1 VSNIIQ
7 KYFKGDKVIWG
18 IIILLVIVS
27 LLAVYSSTG
36 LIAFRYKGGN
46 TSYYLMRHA
55 RFLLLGLVVIFV
67 VHRLPYQIYFKWA
80 NTAYIAALSLLVIT
94 LLVGITKNE
103 ATRWLSIPG
112 LGLEFQTSDFAKFA
126 LLMFVSK
133 NLAAN
138 QNDKKKLSE
147 ALDIIVWATIIM
159 IFFILTENLSTALLM
174 TLTVLIVL
182 IIGRVELR
190 KLGKYVMVLSIIGI
204 FFITIAFSSDKFGRA
219 ATWKTRIENFVSSDG
234 DNYQADMSKIAVS
247 TGGFT
252 GKGPGKSTQRNFL
265 PQPYSDFIYAIIIE
279 EYGLVG
285 GTFVLF
291 LYLFFLYRVGVI
303 VNKSKQTFQA
313 LLAIGLSVSLVI
325 QALFN
330 MAVAVNLFPVTG
342 QTLPMISMGG
352 TSILFSSVALGI
364 ILSISRSLEEE
375 QRGVSKSIIFK

>member
-190 KLGKYVMVLSIIGI
+190 KLGKYVLVLSIIGV

-303 VNKSKQTFQA
+303 VNKSKRTFQA

>member
-1 VSNIIQ
+1 MSNIIQ
-7 KYFKGDKVIWG
+7 KYFKGDKIIWG

-55 RFLLLGLVVIFV
+55 RFLLLGLVVIFI

-80 NTAYIAALSLLVIT
+80 NAAYIAALALLIIT

-138 QNDKKKLSE
+138 QDDKKKLSE
-147 ALDIIVWATIIM
+147 ALDIIIWATIIM
-159 IFFILTENLSTALLM
+159 VFFILTENLSTALLI

-182 IIGRVELR
+182 VIGRVDLR
-190 KLGKYVMVLSIIGI
+190 KLGKYVSVLSIIGI
-204 FFITIAFSSDKFGRA
+204 FFITIAFSSNKLGRA
-219 ATWKTRIENFVSSDG
+219 STWKTRIENFISSDG
-234 DNYQADMSKIAVS
+234 DNYQADMSKIAIS
-247 TGGFT
+247 TGGLT

-265 PQPYSDFIYAIIIE
+265 PQPYSDFIYAIIVE
-279 EYGLVG
+279 EYGLLG

-303 VNKSKQTFQA
+303 VNKSKRTFQA

-375 QRGVSKSIIFK
+375 QKAVSKSVKI